1 MREFPTVRKTLNV
14 QKRSIQL
21 PVFPRRTIQLPL
33 KINDIMYSGV
43 FFFLFFFGGGGE
55 GGRGVKG
62 LLAVVRLIESIPD
75 SDFTSN

>member
-1 MREFPTVRKTLNV
+1 MREFPTVRKNLNV

-43 FFFLFFFGGGGE
+43 FLTFFFFQGGGGE
-55 GGRGVKG
+55 GCKG
-62 LLAVVRLIESIPD
+62 LTRGCALNRIN
-75 SDFTSN
+75 T

>member
-43 FFFLFFFGGGGE
+43 FFSFFFFRGE
-55 GGRGVKG
+55 GVRGVKG
-62 LLAVVRLIESIPD
+62 LLAVVRLIESIPN

>member
-21 PVFPRRTIQLPL
+21 PVFLRRTIQLPL

-43 FFFLFFFGGGGE
+43 FFLFFFGGE
-55 GGRGVKG
+55 GVRGVKG
-62 LLAVVRLIESIPD
+62 LLAVVRLIESIPN

>member
-1 MREFPTVRKTLNV
+1 MREFPTVRKNLNV

-43 FFFLFFFGGGGE
+43 FLTFFFFRGE
-55 GGRGVKG
+55 GVRGVKG
-62 LLAVVRLIESIPD
+62 LLAVVRLIESIPN

>member
-33 KINDIMYSGV
+33 KINDIMFQE
-43 FFFLFFFGGGGE
+43 FFFLFFFGGGE
-55 GGRGVKG
+55 GVRGVKG
-62 LLAVVRLIESIPD
+62 LLAVVRLIESIPN

>member
-1 MREFPTVRKTLNV
+1 MRGFPTVRKTLNV

-43 FFFLFFFGGGGE
+43 FFFFFFSGGGG
-55 GGRGVKG
+55 GGGVKG
-62 LLAVVRLIESIPD
+62 LLAVVRLIESIRN

>member
-43 FFFLFFFGGGGE
+43 FFFFFS

-62 LLAVVRLIESIPD
+62 LLAVVRLIESIPN

>member
-14 QKRSIQL
+14 HKRSIQL
-21 PVFPRRTIQLPL
+21 PVFPQRTIQLPL
-33 KINDIMYSGV
+33 KINDITIQE
-43 FFFLFFFGGGGE
+43 FFFFFFS

-62 LLAVVRLIESIPD
+62 LLAVVRLIESIPN

>member
-43 FFFLFFFGGGGE
+43 FFFLFFSGGR

-62 LLAVVRLIESIPD
+62 LLAVVRLIESIPK

>member
-43 FFFLFFFGGGGE
+43 FLTFFFFRGE
-55 GGRGVKG
+55 GVRGVKG
-62 LLAVVRLIESIPD
+62 LLAVVRLIESIPN

>member
-21 PVFPRRTIQLPL
+21 PVFPPFQLPL

-43 FFFLFFFGGGGE
+43 FFSFFFFQGGGGE
-55 GGRGVKG
+55 GCKG
-62 LLAVVRLIESIPD
+62 LTPVVRLIESIPN

>member
-21 PVFPRRTIQLPL
+21 PVFPQRTIQLPL
-33 KINDIMYSGV
+33 KINDITIQE
-43 FFFLFFFGGGGE
+43 FFFFFFSGGR

-62 LLAVVRLIESIPD
+62 LLAVVRLIESIPN

>member
-43 FFFLFFFGGGGE
+43 FFFFFFFFRGE
-55 GGRGVKG
+55 GVRGVKG
-62 LLAVVRLIESIPD
+62 LLAVVRLIESIPN

>member
-21 PVFPRRTIQLPL
+21 PVFPRRTIQFPL
-33 KINDIMYSGV
+33 KIKDIMYSGV
-43 FFFLFFFGGGGE
+43 FFSFFSGE
-55 GGRGVKG
+55 RGGGRGVKG
-62 LLAVVRLIESIPD
+62 LLAVVRLIESIPK

>member
-14 QKRSIQL
+14 HKRSIQL
-21 PVFPRRTIQLPL
+21 PVFPQRTIQLPL

-43 FFFLFFFGGGGE
+43 FFFFFFS

-62 LLAVVRLIESIPD
+62 LLAVVRLIESIPN